1 MALRAVI
8 FDYGRVLSAQPD
20 AESHTRLVAATG
32 LDDAAFEDHYWAHR
46 HDYDSGALNAH
57 TYWEKI
63 AENAGFALT
72 PALRQTLIDEDS
84 RMWSNLNQPM
94 VDWTQRLVDAGFLVG
109 ILSNM
114 GDATRDHLLR
124 EYEWLQRLHHLTWSC
139 ELLLAKPNPAIYRH
153 TLEKLDVRPGE
164 AMFIDDLAD
173 NIAAANAVGIDGVQF
188 TNVMQLRKDL
198 AARGLE
204 GVIPF
209 PVEN

>member
-63 AENAGFALT
+63 AREAGFPLSSE
-72 PALRQTLIDEDS
+72 LRTTLIEQDS
-84 RMWSNLNQPM
+84 RMWGNLNQPM
-94 VDWTQRLVDAGFLVG
+94 VDWAQRLVDEGFLVG

-114 GDATRDHLLR
+114 GDATRDHLL
-124 EYEWLQRLHHLTWSC
+124 
-139 ELLLAKPNPAIYRH
+139 
-153 TLEKLDVRPGE
+153 
-164 AMFIDDLAD
+164 
-173 NIAAANAVGIDGVQF
+173 
-188 TNVMQLRKDL
+188 
-198 AARGLE
+198 ARA
-204 GVIPF
+204 
-209 PVEN
+209 